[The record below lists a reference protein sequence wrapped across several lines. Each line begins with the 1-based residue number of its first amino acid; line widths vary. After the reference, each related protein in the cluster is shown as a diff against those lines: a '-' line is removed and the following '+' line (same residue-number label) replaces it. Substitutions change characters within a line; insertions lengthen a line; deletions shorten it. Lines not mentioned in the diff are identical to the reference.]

1 MNKTAII
8 ALGGNALSQK
18 GQTGSIHEQFANTR
32 ESVTEIMEF
41 VRQGYNLCL
50 THGNGPQVG
59 DELLRMDLTYNEVP
73 PLPLGVC
80 VAGTQGTIGYMIQQ
94 TFQNALREENVDRE
108 VVTLV
113 TQVMVRA
120 DDPSIADPTKYVG
133 KRYEETKAQALAE
146 KFGWTVKEQEPGQW
160 RRVVPSPDPDFV
172 MHGISIR
179 TLVEAGTIVLAAGGG
194 GIPVYNDD
202 NHKLEGLDAVID
214 KDLTAAKL
222 GRVIHAQE
230 YYIITDVGHVYLNYG
245 SSDQEPIYK
254 MTDVQAK
261 QYQKDGHFQKG
272 SMWPKIRSA
281 IYFLKHYGEKAVI
294 TNIQN
299 IRKAING
306 EAGTTIVKG

>member
-18 GQTGSIHEQFANTR
+18 GQTGSIYEQFANTR
-32 ESVTEIMEF
+32 ESLTEIIEF

-59 DELLRMDLTYNEVP
+59 DELLRIELTYNEVP

-120 DDPSIADPTKYVG
+120 DDPSIADPTKFVG
-133 KRYEETKAQALAE
+133 KRYEETQAQAIAE

-230 YYIITDVGHVYLNYG
+230 YYIITDVDHVYLNYG

>member
-18 GQTGSIHEQFANTR
+18 GQTGSIYEQFANTR
-32 ESVTEIMEF
+32 ESLTEIMEF
-41 VRQGYNLCL
+41 VMQGYNLCL

-133 KRYEETKAQALAE
+133 KRYEETKAQTLAE

-230 YYIITDVGHVYLNYG
+230 YYIITDVDHVYLNYG